1 MNRSFALKDM
11 FPIIKEQLDSG
22 GSATFAI
29 HGTSML
35 PMLKDR
41 KDSVRIIKPKEQPK
55 KYDIIFYR
63 RKDGSFILHRIVK
76 VKKGGYI
83 CRGDNQILNEFPVT
97 EDMVIGVVEA
107 YTRNNE
113 WISVNSKR
121 QYFYSR
127 FKVNTILFLRTKRY
141 LEAIIN
147 KLFGKGAIK

>member
-1 MNRSFALKDM
+1 M

>member
-1 MNRSFALKDM
+1 M

-147 KLFGKGAIK
+147 KLFGKGAKK

>member
-1 MNRSFALKDM
+1 M

-141 LEAIIN
+141 LEAIKK
-147 KLFGKGAIK
+147 KLFGKGAKK